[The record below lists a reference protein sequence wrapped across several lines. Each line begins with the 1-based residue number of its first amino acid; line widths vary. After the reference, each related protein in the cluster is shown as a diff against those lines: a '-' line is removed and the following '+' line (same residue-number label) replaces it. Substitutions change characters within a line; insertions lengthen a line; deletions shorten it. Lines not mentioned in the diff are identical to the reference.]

1 MFQTKEVYENDMDL
15 LHRNTTVHVA
25 RKPLPRGE
33 KKIWRV
39 NRSTE
44 FSTDVFINT
53 MLLMFRDPVTSSK
66 SDLGGQ
72 VTADSE
78 EGRLEEVLAASGAE
92 YGKDNYKRVRGRR
105 MPRPLAGEK
114 LQVFL

>member
-44 FSTDVFINT
+44 FSTDVFLVIII
-53 MLLMFRDPVTSSK
+53 PS
-66 SDLGGQ
+66 
-72 VTADSE
+72 
-78 EGRLEEVLAASGAE
+78 
-92 YGKDNYKRVRGRR
+92 YC
-105 MPRPLAGEK
+105 
-114 LQVFL
+114 